1 MMNEHNPNFPFYI
14 RGQFMG
20 GIEDIPPGAPN
31 RLLALARFDHPELK
45 RYTSE
50 VTEERANYH
59 AQCTINN
66 SCAGLAHEYRM
77 TGEALRAAIR
87 GASLTRHQALCLNW
101 TLSGLRAWQTHD
113 LWGRWRLSIYELA
126 RMVETT
132 FDGEH
137 TLAAWLNL
145 WGDNPGRPMP
155 QKDGLTRFER
165 GAAARIRNRS
175 ESHQVNKPV
184 PIPAHSGESDQ

>member
-1 MMNEHNPNFPFYI
+1 MMNEHNPNFAFYI

-31 RLLALARFDHPELK
+31 RLLPLARFDHPELK

-59 AQCTINN
+59 AQCRINN

-113 LWGRWRLSIYELA
+113 LWARWRLSIYELA

-155 QKDGLTRFER
+155 QRDGLTRFER
-165 GAAARIRNRS
+165 ARRRGYEIDPKVTK
-175 ESHQVNKPV
+175 VNKPV
-184 PIPAHSGESDQ
+184 PIPRITEK